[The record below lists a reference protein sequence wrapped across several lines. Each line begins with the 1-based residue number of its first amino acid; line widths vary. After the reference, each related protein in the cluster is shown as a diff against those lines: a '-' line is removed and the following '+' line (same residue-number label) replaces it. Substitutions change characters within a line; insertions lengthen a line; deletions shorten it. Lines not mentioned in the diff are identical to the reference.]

1 MEPDNAQSNRAWQGA
16 GLTDLGRVRTSNQD
30 AFAVLDRLRM
40 WIVADGMSGYGGGEI
55 ASRVAVTTLTA
66 FFEDGRAEKGGA
78 DDRKALLRQGIEA
91 AHQAIRS
98 QARERA
104 ELRRMGTTVV
114 VAMLTPGPPDVA
126 TVAHVGDSRAYLVRG
141 QTLTQLTQDHTVVRE
156 YVRRGLLSEE
166 EALTHP
172 ERHVLMRALGV
183 SGQAEPDVSLHELR
197 EGDQILLCTDGL
209 TTMLADREILDTM
222 LHCPSAAEAV
232 CRALI
237 DAANRRGGR
246 DNITVVL
253 VRRRA

>member
-1 MEPDNAQSNRAWQGA
+1 MKSKAAHLGREWQGT
-16 GLTDLGRVRTSNQD
+16 GLTDVGKVRLTNQD
-30 AFAVLDRLRM
+30 AFAVLDGIRL

-55 ASRVAVTTLTA
+55 ASRLAVATLTSV
-66 FFEDGRAEKGGA
+66 FQDGRAQEAGS
-78 DDRKALLRQGIEA
+78 DDRKDFLREGIVA

-98 QARERA
+98 EARGRP

-114 VAMLTPGPPDVA
+114 AVMLTPGPPDVL

-141 QTLTQLTQDHTVVRE
+141 RGLTQLTQDHTAVRD

-183 SGQAEPDVSLHELR
+183 EGQAEPDLSLHELR

-209 TTMLADREILDTM
+209 TAMLADWEILDTI
-222 LHCPSAAEAV
+222 LRVGSPAEAV

-253 VRRRA
+253 LRQEP